1 MCCFALVVG
10 SGLSTTIL
18 CNVVLVIFISC
29 LLAASTVIPRG
40 TPLPSTTILRLV
52 PHLALS
58 VGFAPVPFS
67 PKRCLCNTPSIACHF
82 QSIPVFLS
90 YTDKPSIHIRLNTP
104 ADLHSW
110 NLSCTVLEAPRLLGR
125 AFHWQ
130 PVRKT

>member
-1 MCCFALVVG
+1 MCCFALIVG
-10 SGLSTTIL
+10 SGLLTIIL

-40 TPLPSTTILRLV
+40 YAKRRLYHLP
-52 PHLALS
+52 PYFGMHLYIFPPRGAF
-58 VGFAPVPFS
+58 VITA
-67 PKRCLCNTPSIACHF
+67 SIACHF

>member
-67 PKRCLCNTPSIACHF
+67 PKRCLCNNTIHSLPFPINPSFYH
-82 QSIPVFLS
+82 
-90 YTDKPSIHIRLNTP
+90 IHISHQSTY
-104 ADLHSW
+104 
-110 NLSCTVLEAPRLLGR
+110 V
-125 AFHWQ
+125 
-130 PVRKT
+130 